1 MNTDSFINEKH
12 NVKGNFK
19 SSIKITKPKT
29 ETSEGFKSAN
39 IINYILPEKQ
49 KKSRSKINL
58 NNLIHDQ
65 INHSSDMNRNDE
77 KCQKETTYSL
87 SQKFKEMF
95 TFKVFEDVLYVWD
108 EKRRY
113 YIPLSNENADVFF
126 RKYSPERLKFYINS
140 RNIKEIVSW
149 IRAECDINLTSVDLI
164 EKNRNLVIFNDGIYN
179 TENSKFLN
187 LNPDYNI
194 RSKINADFRTLS
206 TQGKT
211 FEKFMD
217 DICQND
223 ERIYNRIQE
232 FFGYIISEIRD
243 LKIIIFLIGPKDSG
257 KSIVLKLLDYLIGED
272 FCTSLSLEELNQKE
286 YLNRLLSKKLNTC
299 GEVSEISIKRLDNLK
314 KLSGG
319 DKIMSKALYDQPVSF
334 VNRAALVFAGN
345 HLPDIN
351 NLDKSNAF
359 SERLLIIPFLNQIP
373 KDKQDPTLFNKLLN
387 EINYI
392 AQWALKG
399 LLRLIENNYNF
410 TENQHVTKIIDN
422 YKLESNSIEHF
433 IKNSCI
439 MNHDCKIFKDAFE
452 NAYYQFCEENNVV
465 ASNRPE
471 LHKYLKASP
480 YVTFKRIRIGTE
492 SKNGYVG
499 IQLKLK
505 SEVT

>member
-1 MNTDSFINEKH
+1 MIADSFTDEKH
-12 NVKGNFK
+12 NVKGKFN
-19 SSIKITKPKT
+19 STIKVTKPKT
-29 ETSEGFKSAN
+29 ETSKGFKSTN
-39 IINYILPEKQ
+39 NINYVFSEKQ
-49 KKSRSKINL
+49 KKSSKKINI
-58 NNLIHDQ
+58 NSLIHDQ
-65 INHSSDMNRNDE
+65 INSSDMNKTDE
-77 KCQKETTYSL
+77 KINKETTYSL

-108 EKRRY
+108 EKRGY

-126 RKYSPERLKFYINS
+126 RKYSPERLKFFINS

-149 IRAECDINLTSVDLI
+149 IRAECDINLTATDLI
-164 EKNRNLVIFNDGIYN
+164 ENRNLVIFNNGIYN
-179 TENSKFLN
+179 TENSKFFN
-187 LNPDYNI
+187 LSPDNNI
-194 RSKINADFRTLS
+194 RSKINADFSTLL
-206 TQGKT
+206 TQGEF
-211 FEKFMD
+211 FEKFMT

-223 ERIYNRIQE
+223 ERLYNRIQE
-232 FFGYIISEIRD
+232 FFGYVISEIRD

-272 FCTSLSLEELNQKE
+272 FCTSLSLDELNQRE

-345 HLPDIN
+345 HLPEIN

-359 SERLLIIPFLNQIP
+359 SERLFIVPFLNQIP

-399 LLRLIENNYNF
+399 LLRLIKNNYSF
-410 TENQHVTKIIDN
+410 TETKQDSKIMDN
-422 YKLESNSIEHF
+422 YKLQSNSIEHF
-433 IKNSCI
+433 IKNKCI
-439 MNHDCKIFKDAFE
+439 MNHDCKIFKADFE
-452 NAYYQFCEENNVV
+452 NAYYQFCEENDVV
-465 ASNRPE
+465 ASNRID

-480 YVTFKRIRIGTE
+480 YITFKKIRIGTQP
-492 SKNGYVG
+492 KNGYVG
-499 IQLKLK
+499 IQLKI
-505 SEVT
+505 ETEAT